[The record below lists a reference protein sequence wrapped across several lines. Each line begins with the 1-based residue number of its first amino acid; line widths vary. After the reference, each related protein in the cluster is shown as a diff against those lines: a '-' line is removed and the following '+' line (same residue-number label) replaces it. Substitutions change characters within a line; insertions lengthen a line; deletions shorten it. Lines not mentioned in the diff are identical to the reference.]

1 MTATVA
7 LAPRAGPGARV
18 GSVPPAP
25 APDAASAV
33 DALQGQLSSVRGL
46 LAISL
51 VMMERRHEL
60 DVLHLAA
67 TAVPSLVPCHTV
79 GIHLDGLGWESSLST
94 DSRTLA
100 SADRALA
107 GCPPTG
113 GPVDLAGQAWA
124 WALPLRSL
132 EEFIGHLV
140 VAGRAEPTPA
150 ELVLL
155 RSLAQ
160 QTGVAVANARLHAS
174 KEAANAA
181 LAETVGTLER
191 KTAIHDRFTQVA
203 LTGGG
208 RDGIVRALYELTG
221 LAAGIEDRR
230 GALLAWAGPEP
241 DGTDGTAGTA
251 PPVVPRGTPAA
262 GPEVQG
268 DRDRLVDRAMR
279 AGRPVRSNGRL
290 VTVARPRHDVL
301 GVLFLVDPAGSAGEA
316 EIVALEHGATVLAI
330 ELARLLSLAETELRL
345 GVDVVADLVGGTD
358 VAGASRRA
366 EALGR
371 DLSRPHRVVV
381 IGTSRPRPEPD
392 ALVHA
397 VRGAL
402 AGAHPPL
409 LMQRGDTVV
418 LLVEV
423 RAAEDRAFLDGLVA
437 GLRTTPLGRS
447 LHLGVGGV
455 CLGPQDYPRSYR
467 EGRLA
472 LRIPAGSGQREA
484 AVVYDDLGVYQLL
497 SEVSDLTG
505 VDAFVRR
512 WLGPLLD
519 YDERRRSSLVL
530 TLSHYLDAGG
540 RYDAAAATLAIGRS
554 TLRYRLARI
563 RELSGHDLTEPDT
576 RFQLHLATK
585 AWLTRQAL
593 AGA

>member
-1 MTATVA
+1 MTAAVA
-7 LAPRAGPGARV
+7 LVPQARPEAAAGPAGE
-18 GSVPPAP
+18 S
-25 APDAASAV
+25 
-33 DALQGQLSSVRGL
+33 LQGQLSSVRGL

-51 VMMERRHEL
+51 VMMERRQER

-67 TAVPSLVPCHTV
+67 TAVPSLVPCHTI
-79 GIHLDGLGWESSLST
+79 GIHLDGGGWESALATSA
-94 DSRTLA
+94 DTLA
-100 SADRALA
+100 WAEAALA

-113 GPVDLAGQAWA
+113 GPVDLVGETWA

-181 LAETVGTLER
+181 LARTVGDLQR
-191 KTAIHDRFTQVA
+191 KTDIHDRFTQVA
-203 LTGGG
+203 LRAGGH
-208 RDGIVRALYELTG
+208 DGIVRALHELTG
-221 LAAGIEDRR
+221 LPAGIEDRR
-230 GALLAWAGPEP
+230 GTLLAWAGA
-241 DGTDGTAGTA
+241 DQ
-251 PPVVPRGTPAA
+251 PAA
-262 GPEVQG
+262 GPDPAPPVAPA
-268 DRDRLVDRAMR
+268 DRPRREQLLERALR
-279 AGRPVRSNGRL
+279 TGRPVRSDGRL
-290 VTVARPRHDVL
+290 VAVARPRPDVV
-301 GVLFLVDPAGSAGEA
+301 GVLFLVDPDGSAGEA

-366 EALGR
+366 EALGH
-371 DLSRPHRVVV
+371 DLTRPHRVVV
-381 IGTSRPRPEPD
+381 IGASRPQPEPD

-402 AGAHPPL
+402 AGAHQPL
-409 LMQRGDTVV
+409 LMQRGETVV
-418 LLVEV
+418 LLLEV
-423 RAAEDRAFLDGLVA
+423 RSSDDRSFLPGLVA
-437 GLRTTPLGRS
+437 GLRAAPGGRS
-447 LHLGVGGV
+447 LHVGVGGV
-455 CLGPQDYPRSYR
+455 CLGPDDYPRSYR

-472 LRIPAGSGQREA
+472 LRIPEGSGQREA

-497 SEVSDLTG
+497 SEVSDLSG

-519 YDERRRSSLVL
+519 YDERRGSALVL

-540 RYDAAAATLAIGRS
+540 RYDTAAATLAIGRS
-554 TLRYRLARI
+554 TLRYRLSRI
-563 RELSGHDLTEPDT
+563 RELSGHDLAEADT

-585 AWLTRQAL
+585 AWLTRRAL
-593 AGA
+593 SGR

>member
-1 MTATVA
+1 MTAAVA
-7 LAPRAGPGARV
+7 LVPRAGPAL
-18 GSVPPAP
+18 AE
-25 APDAASAV
+25 AAGES
-33 DALQGQLSSVRGL
+33 LQGQLSSVRGL

-51 VMMERRHEL
+51 VMMERRQER

-67 TAVPSLVPCHTV
+67 TAVPSLVPCHTI
-79 GIHLDGLGWESSLST
+79 GIHLDGGGWESA
-94 DSRTLA
+94 LA
-100 SADRALA
+100 TSADTLTSAEAALA
-107 GCPPTG
+107 GCPASG
-113 GPVDLAGQAWA
+113 GPVDLVGETWA

-181 LAETVGTLER
+181 LARTVGDLQR
-191 KTAIHDRFTQVA
+191 KTDIHDRFTQVA
-203 LTGGG
+203 LRAGGH
-208 RDGIVRALYELTG
+208 DGIVRALHELTG
-221 LAAGIEDRR
+221 LPAGIEDR
-230 GALLAWAGPEP
+230 GGTLLAWAGAESSPGTPEE
-241 DGTDGTAGTA
+241 
-251 PPVVPRGTPAA
+251 PPVDPAA
-262 GPEVQG
+262 PQG
-268 DRDRLVDRAMR
+268 RDRREQLLARALR
-279 AGRPVRSNGRL
+279 TGRPVRSDGRL
-290 VTVARPRHDVL
+290 VAVARPRHDVI
-301 GVLFLVDPAGSAGEA
+301 GVLFLVDPDGSAGEA

-366 EALGR
+366 EALGH

-381 IGTSRPRPEPD
+381 IGAARPQPEPD

-402 AGAHPPL
+402 AGAHQPL
-409 LMQRGDTVV
+409 LMQRGETVV
-418 LLVEV
+418 LLLEV
-423 RAAEDRAFLDGLVA
+423 RSADDRSFLPGLVA
-437 GLRTTPLGRS
+437 GLRAAPGGRS
-447 LHLGVGGV
+447 LHVGVGGV
-455 CLGPQDYPRSYR
+455 CLGPDDYPRSYR

-472 LRIPAGSGQREA
+472 LRIHDGSGQREA
-484 AVVYDDLGVYQLL
+484 AAVYDDLGVYQLL
-497 SEVSDLTG
+497 SEVSDLSG

-519 YDERRRSSLVL
+519 YDERRGSALVL

-540 RYDAAAATLAIGRS
+540 RYDTAASTLAIGRS

-563 RELSGHDLTEPDT
+563 RELSGHDLAEADT

-585 AWLTRQAL
+585 AWLTRRAL
-593 AGA
+593 SGH

>member
-1 MTATVA
+1 MQ
-7 LAPRAGPGARV
+7 
-18 GSVPPAP
+18 SI
-25 APDAASAV
+25 
-33 DALQGQLSSVRGL
+33 QEQLSSVRGL

-51 VMMERRHEL
+51 VMMERRREH

-67 TAVPSLVPCHTV
+67 TAVPSLVPCRTIGV
-79 GIHLDGLGWESSLST
+79 HLTGSGWQAPLAVDGTTRVSL
-94 DSRTLA
+94 DA
-100 SADRALA
+100 ALA
-107 GCPPTG
+107 ACPVG
-113 GPVDLAGQAWA
+113 GDTLTLPREHWA
-124 WALPLRSL
+124 CALPLRSL
-132 EEFIGHLV
+132 GEHIGHLV
-140 VAGRAEPTPA
+140 VAGDVEPSAA

-181 LAETVGTLER
+181 LAETVSALER

-203 LTGGG
+203 LSGDGH
-208 RDGIVRALYELTG
+208 DGIVRALHELTG

-230 GALLAWAGPEP
+230 GTLLAWAGPEP
-241 DGTDGTAGTA
+241 TGRGIGRVQRDG
-251 PPVVPRGTPAA
+251 
-262 GPEVQG
+262 
-268 DRDRLVDRAMR
+268 RDESVERALR
-279 AGRPVRSNGRL
+279 TGRPVRGGGRL
-290 VTVARPRHDVL
+290 VTVARPRHDIV
-301 GVLFLVDPAGSAGEA
+301 GVLFLVDPDGRGGEA
-316 EIVALEHGATVLAI
+316 ETVALEHGATVLAI

-371 DLSRPHRVVV
+371 DLTRPHRVVV
-381 IGTSRPRPEPD
+381 GTSRSRPEPD

-402 AGAHPPL
+402 SGSHPPL
-409 LMQRGDTVV
+409 LMQRGETVV
-418 LLVEV
+418 LLVAVPTADDRSFLEGLL
-423 RAAEDRAFLDGLVA
+423 AA
-437 GLRTTPLGRS
+437 LRSTPLGRS
-447 LHLGVGGV
+447 LYFGVGGV
-455 CLGPQDYPRSYR
+455 CLGPKDYPRSYR

-472 LRIPAGSGQREA
+472 LRIPEGSGHRQA

-519 YDERRRSSLVL
+519 YDARRGSSLVL
-530 TLSHYLDAGG
+530 SLSHYLDSGG
-540 RYDAAAATLAIGRS
+540 RYDTAAETLAIGRS

-563 RELSGHDLTEPDT
+563 RELSGHDLADPDT

-585 AWLTRQAL
+585 AWFTRRALT
-593 AGA
+593 GT